1 MISEEILERYGAR
14 VVALDKDEML
24 FEQGESATHFFIVR
38 SGRIK
43 MSSYNDEGRELV
55 KGYFTESQSFGE
67 PPFFNHMPYPASA
80 IAVEESTVWKIP
92 YDAFMKLLRE
102 NFEIHLQLTRV
113 LSGRLIYKSMM
124 LTEIAVEEAE
134 HRLATLI
141 EYFRNNNPG
150 GVEGEYRVPFTRQQL
165 ADMTGLRTETVIRT
179 IKAMEAGGMLKI
191 EGGKI
196 LWMYK
201 RNSNDLTGDY

>member
-1 MISEEILERYGAR
+1 MISDELLERYQAR
-14 VVALDKDEML
+14 VVELEKGEVL
-24 FEQGESATHFFIVR
+24 FEQGESATHFYIVR

-55 KGYFTESQSFGE
+55 KGYFTEGQSFGE

-80 IAVEESTVWKIP
+80 IAVDDSMVWKIP
-92 YDAFMKLLRE
+92 YEQFMKLLRE

-134 HRLATLI
+134 HRLTTL
-141 EYFRNNNPG
+141 
-150 GVEGEYRVPFTRQQL
+150 
-165 ADMTGLRTETVIRT
+165 
-179 IKAMEAGGMLKI
+179 
-191 EGGKI
+191 
-196 LWMYK
+196 
-201 RNSNDLTGDY
+201 